1 MLAESTLGLEKM
13 AEWESYTP
21 ARLHAKI
28 LGFKYIAV
36 DEDGTMCA
44 FMVVPH
50 ITRFNL
56 HLLGRDREVKNT
68 KGGWWMGTKYNYME
82 RKHIGIYIG
91 KGKWRNSVR
100 KV

>member
-1 MLAESTLGLEKM
+1 M

-21 ARLHAKI
+21 ARLHAKL
-28 LGFKYIAV
+28 LGYKYIAV

-44 FMVVPH
+44 FMTMPH
-50 ITRFNL
+50 ATDFNL
-56 HLLGRDREVKNT
+56 FKLGRDMRKHKHT
-68 KGGWWMGTKYNYME
+68 KGSWWMSDEYNYME

-91 KGKWRNSVR
+91 KGKWQNSVR